1 VTPFQEEMRLTIMV
15 GGGAIL
21 FAGLVFL
28 IAMIGEYRL
37 LRRRVD
43 AVESRILKPLPP
55 LPRPSREQ
63 CPACKFAF
71 IPGALRTPEQRQCAC
86 ATFLGGGL

>member
-1 VTPFQEEMRLTIMV
+1 MSDIYIPYLFWAPFVFALTALSFWNWIRSK
-15 GGGAIL
+15 
-21 FAGLVFL
+21 
-28 IAMIGEYRL
+28 Y
-37 LRRRVD
+37 RRRRWD
-43 AVESRILKPLPP
+43 GVEGWPPIPKPLPP
-55 LPRPSREQ
+55 MPRPSREQ